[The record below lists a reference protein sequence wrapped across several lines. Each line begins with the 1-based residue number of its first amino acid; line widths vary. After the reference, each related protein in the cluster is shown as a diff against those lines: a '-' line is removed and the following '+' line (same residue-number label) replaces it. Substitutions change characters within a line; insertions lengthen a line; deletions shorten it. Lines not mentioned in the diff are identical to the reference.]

1 MTDMTDPHAPMHHDE
16 PPPADHDVHR
26 VVSDGPKG
34 TFAVASVATAIVVVI
49 YLAFYLGIYAQR
61 GLIQ

>member
-1 MTDMTDPHAPMHHDE
+1 MPDPLHPMHHDE

-26 VVSDGPKG
+26 VVSGGPTG
-34 TFAVASVATAIVVVI
+34 TFAVAGVATAIVVLI
-49 YLAFYLGIYAQR
+49 YLAFYFGVYAQR